1 MRRPL
6 SSPDKSRALSF
17 SNVFIQILPLPIAL
31 GLLIVCCPLQDLLIG
46 GYTRWYVRLSVAFLL
61 TRNHMLCKFL
71 VVQGLLIN
79 MGWYS
84 VAAYDYIFNGGVFG
98 NILYRNSPGFRT
110 YTLVEGSWG
119 DQDLQLRDMPWTN
132 TLLALCHVVDVS
144 IHLLPLYYFL
154 RCCKSY
160 GYSMNQIASWPILV
174 GAYLLSR
181 VYSISRCCFHFQKFG
196 LFYYGYDV
204 YWIPPDSDS
213 IWTVGYVAEAI
224 TLLTLAAL
232 NIRKRRQESQ
242 LNWKEA

>member
-1 MRRPL
+1 
-6 SSPDKSRALSF
+6 
-17 SNVFIQILPLPIAL
+17 
-31 GLLIVCCPLQDLLIG
+31 
-46 GYTRWYVRLSVAFLL
+46 
-61 TRNHMLCKFL
+61 MLCKFL

-84 VAAYDYIFNGGVFG
+84 VAAYDYIFTGGVFG

-119 DQDLQLRDMPWTN
+119 DQDLQLTDMPWTN

-160 GYSMNQIASWPILV
+160 GYSMNQIASWPIL
-174 GAYLLSR
+174 GCAYLLSR
-181 VYSISRCCFHFQKFG
+181 VYSISRCWFHFQKFG
-196 LFYYGYDV
+196 LFYYGYNV
-204 YWIPPDSDS
+204 YWIPPDSDF

-232 NIRKRRQESQ
+232 NIRGVRNYCLVGRKHEGHVIRY
-242 LNWKEA
+242 KHF